1 MYVRFKLFWKSQYTW
16 LYFQQEVR
24 VLLCLQGTWS
34 HSTPWRLFVCLFA
47 WWCFKPLSTIFQL
60 YGGGQFQWWRKAEC
74 LSQVIDKRYYIML
87 YTYHWLRFENTTSVV
102 IGTDYMGSC
111 ISNYHTIMATRA
123 PWRLTNRI
131 YSSCVTVYNNN
142 CGNLSLYMKKKYTGI
157 NSWVCIWNIIL
168 TINFEF

>member
-34 HSTPWRLFVCLFA
+34 HSTPWRLFVCLMVLHATFNNI
-47 WWCFKPLSTIFQL
+47 S
-60 YGGGQFQWWRKAEC
+60 WWRSVSVMEESGVPVAK
-74 LSQVIDKRYYIML
+74 ML

-142 CGNLSLYMKKKYTGI
+142 CGILSLYMKKKYTGI